1 VKRTPPFLLPFLWGK
16 CYNIYN
22 YTHQENSALAAE
34 VKRIV
39 WKLTYSRRK
48 DMASKLRFLREE
60 PMKDKEKLSGQSG
73 FVVRWPVWLSG
84 LVLANSALLFFIDRT
99 SALVLFLFGL
109 LYLLVSLWLFYT
121 RRSRLI
127 HDIVNYAVAFN
138 ETQREFLDKLKI
150 PYAVIDENGTFLW
163 QNQAFQAISQKQKHL
178 TELFPELRKRDF
190 LEPDPEENTLVLAGE
205 SHYRLISEDI
215 PVPEELRKNELFDMQ
230 DKNQLRGIYMIDET
244 DRIRCEKMVACL
256 IYLDNY
262 EEALAS
268 VEEVRRSLLVALIDR
283 KINRFFL
290 NRDAVVRK
298 TEKDKYFVVLKQ
310 KHVAELKEDK
320 FSLLEDVK
328 TVNIGNEMSVTLS
341 IGLGMNGE
349 EYNQNFEYARM
360 AIDMALGRGG
370 DQAVVK
376 DGDRIQYFG
385 GKTQQLEK
393 NTRVKAR
400 VKAHALRELVE
411 NKERVVIMGHKLGD
425 IDCFGAAIGLY
436 RAMVSLGKK
445 VHIVI
450 NDVTTSVKPLMD
462 DFIESP
468 EYPDDLFVQ
477 GEQAMSMMT
486 DDTVLAIVDVNRVSI
501 TEQKELLDLAK
512 TIVVLDH
519 HRQMAESITDAVLSY
534 VEPYASSTCELVAEI
549 LQYISDNVKLRSM
562 EANALYA
569 GIVLD
574 TNNFTNQTGVR
585 TFEAA
590 AFLRRNGAD
599 VVKVRKMFR
608 DSMEEYKAKA
618 EAVRQAEVFEGSFAI
633 SICPPCGESPT
644 IIGAQAANELLN
656 IVGIKAS
663 IVLTEYNG
671 TIYISA
677 RSIDEV
683 NVQVIMERLGGGGH
697 LSTAGAQLKGCSIED
712 ARELVKETLKH
723 MIEEG
728 DL

>member
-1 VKRTPPFLLPFLWGK
+1 
-16 CYNIYN
+16 
-22 YTHQENSALAAE
+22 
-34 VKRIV
+34 
-39 WKLTYSRRK
+39 
-48 DMASKLRFLREE
+48 
-60 PMKDKEKLSGQSG
+60 MKDKEKVSGRSG
-73 FVVRWPVWLSG
+73 FAARWPVWLSG
-84 LVLANSALLFFIDRT
+84 FVLANSALLFFIDRT
-99 SALVLFLFGL
+99 SSLVLFLFGL
-109 LYLLVSLWLFYT
+109 LYMLVSVWLFYT
-121 RRSRLI
+121 RRTGMIR
-127 HDIVNYAVAFN
+127 DIVNYALDFD
-138 ETQREFLDKLKI
+138 EGLKDFLEHLLI
-150 PYAVIDENGTFLW
+150 PYAVVDERGDILWQNGTFREIA
-163 QNQAFQAISQKQKHL
+163 QTQKRL

-190 LEPDPEENTLVLAGE
+190 LDPDPEEAVLVLAGE
-205 SHYRLISEDI
+205 AHYRLISGDFPI
-215 PVPEELRKNELFDMQ
+215 SEELRSNAWFGVEEDIR
-230 DKNQLRGIYMIDET
+230 LRGIYLMDQT
-244 DRIRCEKMVACL
+244 DRIRCERELREQKMVACL

-268 VEEVRRSLLVALIDR
+268 VEEVRRSLLVALIER
-283 KINRFFL
+283 KINRYFQGR
-290 NRDAVVRK
+290 NAVVRK

-310 KHVAELKEDK
+310 KYVAELKEDK

-328 TVNIGNEMSVTLS
+328 MVNIGNEMAVTLS

-349 EYNQNFEYARM
+349 EYTQNYEYARM

-385 GKTQQLEK
+385 GKSQQLEK

-411 NKERVVIMGHKLGD
+411 NKERVVVMGHKLGD
-425 IDCFGAAIGLY
+425 IDCFGAAIGIY
-436 RAMVSLGKK
+436 RAMISLSKK

-462 DFIESP
+462 EFVESP
-468 EYPDDLFVQ
+468 EYPDDLFIK
-477 GEQAMSMMT
+477 GDQAMGMMT
-486 DDTVLAIVDVNRVSI
+486 EDTVLVVVDVNRITI

-512 TIVVLDH
+512 TVVVLDH
-519 HRQMAESITDAVLSY
+519 HRQMAESITNAVLSY

-549 LQYISDNVKLRSM
+549 LQYIHDSVKLRAM

-618 EAVRQAEVFEGSFAI
+618 EAVRQAEVFEGAYAI

-644 IIGAQAANELLN
+644 IVGAQAANELLG

-663 IVLTEYNG
+663 IVLTEYND

-712 ARELVKETLKH
+712 ARSLVKETLKH

>member
-1 VKRTPPFLLPFLWGK
+1 
-16 CYNIYN
+16 
-22 YTHQENSALAAE
+22 
-34 VKRIV
+34 
-39 WKLTYSRRK
+39 
-48 DMASKLRFLREE
+48 M
-60 PMKDKEKLSGQSG
+60 KEKEKIPGLSG
-73 FVVRWPVWLSG
+73 FIARWPLWMSLFVLLNSVIIFFINRMAG
-84 LVLANSALLFFIDRT
+84 ILMLIFALVYLLISLWFFYNRKSRIRRNMVDFAIGFDGTQRALLEDM
-99 SALVLFLFGL
+99 
-109 LYLLVSLWLFYT
+109 
-121 RRSRLI
+121 
-127 HDIVNYAVAFN
+127 
-138 ETQREFLDKLKI
+138 QI
-150 PYAVIDENGTFLW
+150 PYAVVDESGTFLW
-163 QNQAFQAISQKQKHL
+163 KNRAFLGISPKQKRL
-178 TELFPELRKRDF
+178 TELFPEVRKRDF
-190 LEPDPEENTLVLAGE
+190 LEPNPDERVLVLAGDT
-205 SHYRLISEDI
+205 HYRMIAEEMH
-215 PVPEELRKNELFDMQ
+215 VPESGQMDVLFDVPEACR
-230 DKNQLRGIYMIDET
+230 LFAIYLIDET
-244 DRIRCEKMVACL
+244 ERINCERELKEQKLVVGL

-268 VEEVRRSLLVALIDR
+268 VEEVRRTLLVALVDR
-283 KINRFFL
+283 KINRYFL
-290 NRDAVVRK
+290 NMDALVRK

-310 KHVAELKEDK
+310 KYVAGLKESK

-328 TVNIGNEMSVTLS
+328 TVNIGNEMAVTIS

-349 EYNQNFEYARM
+349 EYTQNYEYARM
-360 AIDMALGRGG
+360 AIDMALARGG

-376 DGDRIQYFG
+376 DGERIQYFG
-385 GKTQQLEK
+385 GKSQQLEK

-411 NKERVVIMGHKLGD
+411 NKERVVVMGHKLGD
-425 IDCFGAAIGLY
+425 IDCFGAAIGIY
-436 RAMVSLGKK
+436 RAMTALNKK

-450 NDVTTSVKPLMD
+450 NDVTTSVQPLMD
-462 DFIESP
+462 DFVKNP
-468 EYPDDLFVQ
+468 EYPGDLFIR
-477 GEQAMSMMT
+477 GEQAVPMMT
-486 DDTVLAIVDVNRVSI
+486 EDTVLIVVDVNRISI
-501 TEQKELLDLAK
+501 TEQQELLGLAK

-519 HRQMAESITDAVLSY
+519 HRQMSESITNAVLSY

-549 LQYISDNVKLRSM
+549 LQYISDDAKLRAL

-599 VVKVRKMFR
+599 VVKVRKLFR
-608 DSMEEYKAKA
+608 DSMGEYKAKA
-618 EAVRQAEVFEGSFAI
+618 EAVRQAEVFEDAYAI
-633 SICPPCGESPT
+633 SICPPYGESPT
-644 IIGAQAANELLN
+644 IIGAQAANELLD
-656 IVGIKAS
+656 IDGIKAS

-671 TIYISA
+671 TVYISA

-697 LSTAGAQLKGCSIED
+697 LSTAGAQLKGCSAED